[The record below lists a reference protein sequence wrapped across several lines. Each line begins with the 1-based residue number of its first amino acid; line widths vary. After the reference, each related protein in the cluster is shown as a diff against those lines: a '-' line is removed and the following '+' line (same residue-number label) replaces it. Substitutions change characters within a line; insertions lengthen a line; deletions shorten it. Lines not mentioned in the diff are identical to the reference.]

1 MTGNGGSAPGGTE
14 GTARGALR
22 GTGEETSATM
32 VSVHMT
38 PVPRGTVMAYR
49 DDGVLSRAMGN
60 LVAGQ
65 LPPLPPAL
73 VGIFVT
79 GVLLMVGVAGADGL
93 AVFAPAVALL
103 LAGPGSSHP
112 HDGRL
117 DWLVPPILRLTEYGF
132 VASVGFA
139 HGVPPW
145 LIFLLL
151 GALAF
156 HHYDVVYR
164 VRQRVYP
171 PPWLATAGLGW
182 DGRMLLIALGG
193 LAGQVTLVFVLLALY
208 LWGFFGW
215 ESVTCWVAAPRS
227 GVDAADLGAHD

>member
-1 MTGNGGSAPGGTE
+1 
-14 GTARGALR
+14 
-22 GTGEETSATM
+22 M
-32 VSVHMT
+32 VSVRMT
-38 PVPRGTVMAYR
+38 PVPRSTVVAYR
-49 DDGVLSRAMGN
+49 DDGALSRAMGA

-65 LPPLPPAL
+65 LPPLPPAI
-73 VGIFVT
+73 VGMFVT
-79 GVLLMVGVAGADGL
+79 GVLLMVGVAGADGM

-112 HDGRL
+112 HDGRI

-132 VASVGFA
+132 VAAVGFA
-139 HGVPPW
+139 HDVPPW

-151 GALAF
+151 GAMAF

-182 DGRMLLIALGG
+182 DGRMLLIALGA
-193 LAGQVTLVFVLLALY
+193 LAGQMTLVFCLLALY
-208 LWGFFGW
+208 LWGLFGW
-215 ESVTCWVAAPRS
+215 ESVTCWLAVPRS
-227 GVDAADLGAHD
+227 GVDAADPGTHD